1 MSRFQGYLVTVIGC
15 AVSLLSFF
23 FLPYLVIS
31 FAGGGT
37 YAFTGF
43 QLTDLG
49 NQSSVL
55 ADSDLINRLQL
66 LWIQPLL
73 VALVLVIALI
83 QLLLSLNKRRDEM
96 AAQRG
101 ALGVLIVGGFTL
113 IMLICRY
120 FSDAQ
125 STVMLNSTPSTG
137 GSLYNLGFWGL
148 GVGVLLAVIGGVI
161 ALRAER

>member
-15 AVSLLSFF
+15 VISLLSFF
-23 FLPYLVIS
+23 LLPYLVIS
-31 FAGGGT
+31 FPNSGP

-43 QLTDLG
+43 QLTDFG
-49 NQSSVL
+49 SQSQVL
-55 ADSDLINRLQL
+55 ADSDLSNRMQL
-66 LWIQPLL
+66 LWVQPLL
-73 VALVLVIALI
+73 VVLVLLIALI
-83 QLLLSLNKRRDEM
+83 QLLLSFNKKRDEM

-101 ALGVLIVGGFTL
+101 ALGVLLIGGFTL
-113 IMLICRY
+113 IMLLCRY

-125 STVMLNSTPSTG
+125 STVMLNDVPSTG

-148 GVGVLLAVIGGVI
+148 GVGVLLAVVGGVI